1 MDKETDSFIRFFI
14 NCKRRFK
21 KMNPEQLEKYQLRK
35 AQALV
40 QKISKKSPFF
50 EKYYKDCNIQDVWN
64 LPTLNKQI
72 MMDNFTEYTTLG
84 FPKEELLAFTLRNE
98 RERNFTERYHGYNV
112 SMSSGT
118 SGNRGIVVTAPAE
131 EKYLQAAL
139 FARFVFPRVLRIKWA
154 FILRITNPAF
164 QVKKFGQQLTHFSLQ
179 LPIEEMREK
188 LQAFQPTILS
198 APPSM
203 LSIIAQEMKNGNL
216 TIKPKRV
223 ISYAEVLYPEVKI
236 ELEDAFD
243 TKIHQIYQGSEG
255 SMGMTCKHGNLH
267 INEDLMK
274 IQLFDDKGNPTELGK
289 PCHKMIVTDLNKE
302 SQPIIRYEL
311 NDIISISPERC
322 SCGSHFRV
330 IDQVM
335 GRSDDLFWGQREDSD
350 ELQYIFP
357 DYIRRAIISS
367 SEEIFEYQAIQK
379 SLTKILLRLQLREPV
394 ENTDVL
400 IEEVTKTVQNV
411 FTKYKCTIPSISIV
425 FEKPKRHPGSLK
437 LIRIKRDFKLN

>member
-14 NCKRRFK
+14 ACKRRFK
-21 KMNPEQLEKYQLRK
+21 KMKPEQLEEYQLRK

-40 QKISKKSPFF
+40 KKVVKKSPFF
-50 EKYYKDCNIQDVWN
+50 KKYYKDCDLEDVWN

-72 MMDNFTEYTTLG
+72 MMDNFTEYTTLR

-98 RERNFTERYHGYNV
+98 RERIFTERYHGYNV

-118 SGNRGIVVTAPAE
+118 SGNRGIVVTAPEE

-139 FARFVFPRVLRIKWA
+139 FSRFVFPFVLRIRWA
-154 FILRITNPAF
+154 FVLRITNPAF
-164 QVKKFGQQLTHFSLQ
+164 QAKKFGQQMTHFSLQ

-188 LQAFQPTILS
+188 LQSFQPNILS

-203 LSIIAQEMKNGNL
+203 LSIIAKEMKEGRL

-223 ISYAEVLYPEVKI
+223 ISYAEVLYPEVKAD
-236 ELEDAFD
+236 LEETFD
-243 TKIHQIYQGSEG
+243 TIIHQIYQGSEG
-255 SMGMTCKHGNLH
+255 SMGMTCKKGNLH

-274 IQLFDDKGNPTELGK
+274 IQLFDDNGNPTEPGK

-311 NDIISISPERC
+311 NDIISISPEKC
-322 SCGSHFRV
+322 TCGSHFRV

-335 GRSDDLFWGQREDSD
+335 GRSDDLFWGQRENSN

-379 SLTKILLRLQLREPV
+379 SLTKILLRLQLREPK
-394 ENTDVL
+394 EKTDILV
-400 IEEVTKTVQNV
+400 EEVTKTVQNV
-411 FTKYKCTIPSISIV
+411 FSKYNCIMPSISVI
-425 FEKPKRHPGSLK
+425 FEKPKRDPRSLK